1 MAHAAGMQLS
11 VIALLGIA
19 MERSDE
25 HARATAELVTRMDPE
40 FFSALTVTIV
50 PDTPLDRLA
59 RKGRFEVPPVDALL
73 GELRTM
79 VDEARPTSAV
89 FRTNH
94 ASNYL
99 PLAGRLPHDRARIV
113 ATIDAALG
121 GKVGLRPEWQR
132 GL

>member
-1 MAHAAGMQLS
+1 
-11 VIALLGIA
+11 

-25 HARATAELVTRMDPE
+25 HARGTADLVTRMDPE

-50 PDTPLDRLA
+50 PGTPLDTLA
-59 RKGRFEVPPVDALL
+59 KRGRFEVPPIAALL

-79 VDEARPTSAV
+79 VDLARPTRAV

-99 PLAGRLPHDRARIV
+99 PLGGTLPIDRERMV
-113 ATIDAALG
+113 SVIDAALEG
-121 GKVGLRPEWQR
+121 RIRLRNEASR